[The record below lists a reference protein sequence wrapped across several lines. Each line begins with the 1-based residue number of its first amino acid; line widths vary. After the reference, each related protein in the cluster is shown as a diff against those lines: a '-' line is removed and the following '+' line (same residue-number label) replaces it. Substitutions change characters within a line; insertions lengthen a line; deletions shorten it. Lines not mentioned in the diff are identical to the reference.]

1 VGKGGVVQIFT
12 KYIVEET
19 ITDREKIMELRQ
31 VAAKQLQEVMQ
42 SGKVSA
48 SGVFADARGAFF
60 VMEVDSA
67 DELFNLFAPVI
78 DSLRIETHPL
88 ITVEKL
94 GEFLESD
101 AMASS

>member
-1 VGKGGVVQIFT
+1 MQIFA
-12 KYIVEET
+12 KYVVEET

-60 VMEVDSA
+60 VLEVDSA
-67 DELFNLFAPVI
+67 DELFDLFAPLI

>member
-1 VGKGGVVQIFT
+1 MQIFA
-12 KYIVEET
+12 KYAVEET

-31 VAAKQLQEVMQ
+31 RSAKQLREVMQ

-67 DELFNLFAPVI
+67 EELFELFAPII
-78 DSLRIETHPL
+78 DDLRIETHPL

-94 GEFLESD
+94 GEFLERD
-101 AMASS
+101 ATAASS